1 MTWEEFCKGMH
12 EEPPEEWH
20 GAFERLSHKEVIA
33 LTFAARIAQTE
44 VSLKAFADEL
54 KCRMR
59 TNGIDQNDRNVRLIE
74 IIDEEIDRLL
84 HEAGAKE

>member
-54 KCRMR
+54 VKR
-59 TNGIDQNDRNVRLIE
+59 TTVPSNVVKAILT
-74 IIDEEIDRLL
+74 LL
-84 HEAGAKE
+84 HEAGVPQ